1 MKLKNVMEL
10 QVSGFGSDG
19 ASVIIGHKKV
29 ASKLKKINPKITS
42 ICCHYYRLA
51 LPILPFLKEGTFLIK
66 ILFNILVLL
75 IMLILTIC

>member
-1 MKLKNVMEL
+1 MEL

-51 LPILPFLKEGTFLIK
+51 LPILPFLKESTFLMKKKIY
-66 ILFNILVLL
+66 ILFNTLILLF
-75 IMLILTIC
+75 IMLI